1 MSKKTSADV
10 LIGGRIYTLCGYE
23 SEEYLQKVANYI
35 NNKINEYDSMEKFR
49 RLPMEIK
56 TALVELNIADD
67 YFKAREQAEKLDQDV
82 KEKEKEI
89 YELKHELI
97 SARIKV
103 ESSEKI
109 NAELEKENRKL
120 LLHKAKLEATLEDTL
135 LGEVKEQGQKSK
147 SRNSFQNKNSTI
159 MEETILEDELELED
173 GLELENE
180 LEIRSNL
187 ENKLKI
193 KYEIEDEPEIENES
207 EIEDKLEDELED
219 ESELENESKIED
231 ELEIKSLENKV

>member
-49 RLPMEIK
+49 RLPMEMK

-120 LLHKAKLEATLEDTL
+120 LLHKANLEATLEA
-135 LGEVKEQGQKSK
+135 
-147 SRNSFQNKNSTI
+147 
-159 MEETILEDELELED
+159 
-173 GLELENE
+173 
-180 LEIRSNL
+180 
-187 ENKLKI
+187 
-193 KYEIEDEPEIENES
+193 
-207 EIEDKLEDELED
+207 
-219 ESELENESKIED
+219 
-231 ELEIKSLENKV
+231 